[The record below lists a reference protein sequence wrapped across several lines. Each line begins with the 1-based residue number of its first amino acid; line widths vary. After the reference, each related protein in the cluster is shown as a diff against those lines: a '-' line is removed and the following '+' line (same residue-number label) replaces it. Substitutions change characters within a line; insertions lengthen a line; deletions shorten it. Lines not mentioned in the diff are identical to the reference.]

1 MDVSAQ
7 SQGTFANP
15 LLPSGADPYSF
26 YKDGYYYY
34 THTTGNRLVLWKTKN
49 IAELAT
55 APKKTIWSALGGIIS
70 RPAMLGAY
78 MARARQIVAE
88 KGIKGLLCEIRTRM

>member
-1 MDVSAQ
+1 LEYAENKSESA
-7 SQGTFANP
+7 A
-15 LLPSGADPYSF
+15 LPMIS
-26 YKDGYYYY
+26 
-34 THTTGNRLVLWKTKN
+34 
-49 IAELAT
+49 